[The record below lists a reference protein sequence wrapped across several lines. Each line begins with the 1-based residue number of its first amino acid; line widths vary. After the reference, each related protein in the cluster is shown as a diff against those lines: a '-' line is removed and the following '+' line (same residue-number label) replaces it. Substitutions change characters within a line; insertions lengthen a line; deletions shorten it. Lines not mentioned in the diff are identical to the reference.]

1 MTINLDKRFERINPL
16 EHMEVAVV
24 RGLVERPDRLAPREA
39 AALRYALN
47 LARVECVPEEGRT
60 VDLEGALDEFH
71 ARVVEVLEPLLLE
84 TPGAID
90 WRTLREA
97 LPVLHTITDR
107 TRKRIVDQ
115 QQRVSA
121 AALDHEVCRKALIT
135 VAGGGGGSGYV
146 YMGAFK
152 LIDDMGLV
160 PKLLVGTSMGSII
173 SLFRARHRRF
183 DLDEAYELARGLK
196 FREVFMQPTAASR
209 YGVPASLR
217 LYLRKG
223 IGRHF
228 MHESG
233 ERALWMEELG
243 IPMRVVAAGIGKG
256 DLSRDLDYYEHLM
269 DEVVEQQKVS
279 PSVIR
284 RQLRRVFA
292 VIAELVKRPRLREVV
307 IGGDEM
313 TRRFD
318 VVDAVGF
325 SSAVPALIH
334 YDIWRQDDH
343 MHTLMSQLLEQNG
356 INRLVDGGVVNN
368 VPSRVAWESVQRGDV
383 GTQNAFILAMDCF
396 APQLT
401 RNLMAHPLQR
411 LIRPQVSSNARYA
424 GFTKNFRHVL
434 SPLELVPEERKL
446 SLALRNG
453 YRELARERRF
463 IREMMKPITG
473 LDFLHPGLRA

>member
-1 MTINLDKRFERINPL
+1 
-16 EHMEVAVV
+16 MEVAVV
-24 RGLVERPDRLAPREA
+24 RGLVERPDRLSPRES

-47 LARVECVPEEGRT
+47 LARLQSVPVEGRD
-60 VDLEGALDEFH
+60 VDLEGALDDFH
-71 ARVVEVLEPLLLE
+71 DRVTEVLKPLLLE
-84 TPGAID
+84 TPGAVD

-97 LPVLHTITDR
+97 LPVLHTLTER
-107 TRKRIVDQ
+107 ARGRVLRKHAMHVP
-115 QQRVSA
+115 A
-121 AALDHEVCRKALIT
+121 EAFDHEVCNKALVT

-173 SLFRARHRRF
+173 SLFRAKRHRF
-183 DLDEAYELARGLK
+183 DLDEAYELARGLR
-196 FREVFMQPTAASR
+196 FREVFLQPTVASR

-233 ERALWMEELG
+233 DRALWIEELG
-243 IPMRVVAAGIGKG
+243 LPMRVVVGGLGSGA
-256 DLSRDLDYYEHLM
+256 LSRDLDYYEHLM
-269 DEVVEQQKVS
+269 DEVVDQAKVS

-284 RQLRRVFA
+284 KQLRRVFA
-292 VIAELVKRPRLREVV
+292 VITELVKRARPMEVV

-313 TRRFD
+313 TGRFD

-334 YDIWRQDDH
+334 YDIWREDPH
-343 MHTLMSQLLEQNG
+343 MHTLMQQVFEQYG
-356 INRLVDGGVVNN
+356 ITRLVDGGVVNN
-368 VPSRVAWESVQRGDV
+368 VPSRVAWEEVQRGAV
-383 GTQNAFILAMDCF
+383 GTRNAFILAMDCF

-401 RNLMAHPLQR
+401 RNLMVHPLQR
-411 LIRPQVSSNARYA
+411 LLRPQVSANASYA
-424 GFTKNFRHVL
+424 SFTKNFRHVL

-453 YRELARERRF
+453 YRELAQERRF
-463 IREMMKPITG
+463 LREMMKPISG
-473 LDFLHPGLRA
+473 LDFLQRA